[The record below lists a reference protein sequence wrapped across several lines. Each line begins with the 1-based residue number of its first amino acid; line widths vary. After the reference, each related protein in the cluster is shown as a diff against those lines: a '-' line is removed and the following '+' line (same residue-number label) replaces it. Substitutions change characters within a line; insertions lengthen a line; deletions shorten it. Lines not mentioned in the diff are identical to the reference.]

1 MARKYKVTALILIM
15 CMSILTVFPDQVMA
29 QDGEISEVDELAEE
43 PLSIEEEDPGQGRL
57 TGDVPEEFFGDSGEV
72 RAMSVGVTHDSR
84 FAEYDKILGIDVS
97 KWNKTINWSKVKAA
111 GVEFAFVR
119 VGFRGYETGG
129 LGSDEYAADNMK
141 NAAAAGVKVGAYIF
155 SQAITTKEAIEEA
168 DYVLQKVKGYDI
180 TMPLVFD
187 FEYYS
192 GGRLE
197 KANLSRR
204 KQTDI
209 CLAFCERIEA
219 AGYTPLVYANK
230 SMLSS
235 DLYAEEISA
244 KYPIWLA
251 HYTSKTNYTGDYS
264 YWQYSSSGSVNGIS
278 GNVDMNYWYAEPGTS
293 TVLSKPGSTKLSG
306 KATSYNTIKLSW
318 NKVSDATGYRLYYY
332 NSTTKSYS
340 KLKDIT
346 SVQTT
351 SYVDSGKKAN
361 TTYKYK
367 IKAYKKK
374 DGQTV
379 FGTASS
385 AVSVTTPMN
394 QTGKTNGTNI
404 NVRKGPSTSKAKLTV
419 LPINTGVTITGI
431 SGDWYRVS
439 LKVNGKTCTGYILK
453 KYVTIIKKPTLTV
466 SAISGSKIKLT
477 WNKISGASGYQIQR
491 YNSSKNKYET
501 IKTIK
506 SGSTVSYTNSGL
518 KGNTTYK
525 YRIRSYKVV
534 RGRNIYSYYCSGKS
548 AKTL

>member
-1 MARKYKVTALILIM
+1 MLGKYKVTTFILII
-15 CMSILTVFPDQVMA
+15 CMSILAVFPEQVMA
-29 QDGEISEVDELAEE
+29 QDGEISEVAELTEE
-43 PLSIEEEDPGQGRL
+43 ISVLEDEDPGKKRL
-57 TGDVPEEFFGDSGEV
+57 TGDVPEEFYGDNGQI

-97 KWNKTINWSKVKAA
+97 KWNQTINWSKVKAS

-129 LGSDEYAADNMK
+129 LGSDEYAASNMK
-141 NAAAAGVKVGAYIF
+141 NAASAGVKVGAYIF
-155 SQAITTKEAIEEA
+155 SQAITTKEAVEEA
-168 DYVLQKVKGYDI
+168 DYILEKVKGYNI

-209 CLAFCERIEA
+209 CLAFCERIAA

-230 SMLSS
+230 SMLST

-251 HYTSKTNYTGDYS
+251 HYTNKTDYTGEYS
-264 YWQYSSSGSVNGIS
+264 YWQYSSTGSVSGIT
-278 GNVDMNYWYAEPGTS
+278 GNVDMNYWYAKPGTS
-293 TVLSKPGSTKLSG
+293 TVLTKPGSTKLTG
-306 KATSYNTIKLSW
+306 TVTSSSSIKLSW
-318 NKVSDATGYRLYYY
+318 NKVSDATGYILYYY
-332 NSTTKSYS
+332 SSSEKSY
-340 KLKDIT
+340 KRLKVI
-346 SVQTT
+346 SGAQTT

-367 IKAYKKK
+367 IKTYKKK
-374 DGQTV
+374 DGQTAY
-379 FGTASS
+379 GTASS
-385 AVSVTTPMN
+385 AISVTTSMN
-394 QTGKTNGTNI
+394 QTGKTNGTSI
-404 NVRKGPSTSKAKLTV
+404 NVRTGPSTSKAKLTV
-419 LPINTGVTITGI
+419 LPINTGVTITGT

-439 LKVNGKTCTGYILK
+439 LKVNGKTCTGYILQ

-466 SAISGSKIKLT
+466 SATSGSKVKLS

-491 YNSSKNKYET
+491 YSSSKKKYVT

-518 KGNTTYK
+518 KSNTTYK

-534 RGRNIYSYYCSGKS
+534 RGRKIYSYYCSGKS
-548 AKTL
+548 VKTK